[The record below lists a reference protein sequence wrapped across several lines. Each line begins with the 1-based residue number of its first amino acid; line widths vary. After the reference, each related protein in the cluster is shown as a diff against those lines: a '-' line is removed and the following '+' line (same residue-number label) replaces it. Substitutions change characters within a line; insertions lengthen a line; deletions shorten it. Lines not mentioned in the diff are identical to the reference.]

1 MATLAERLV
10 EAESAY
16 HDLLTGKGV
25 RAFTDQNGE
34 RVEYSAANP
43 SKLLAY
49 IAWLKAQIAAAAG
62 YATEITGPMRS
73 YFI

>member
-1 MATLAERLV
+1 MATVAERLV

-16 HDLLTGKGV
+16 HDLLLGKGV

-43 SKLLAY
+43 ARLLAY
-49 IAWLKAQIAAAAG
+49 IADLKSQIAAAAG
-62 YATEITGPMRS
+62 FGAVTGPMRS
-73 YFI
+73 FFI